1 MRFPKSP
8 SVKERNKV
16 RIAYVSADFRQHAIA
31 YLIVGLI
38 EALDRDRFDVIGISL
53 RSEDPS
59 EIGQRIKRA
68 FSKFIDVSRMSDQAV
83 VRLMR
88 ELEVDIAIDLMGY
101 IAGSRTNIFAQRAA
115 PVQVNH
121 IGFPGTMGAEYID
134 YVIADRIVIPLED
147 ASFFSEKIVL
157 MPDTYWATD
166 RKLAIAQRT
175 PTRSEVGL
183 PNNAFVYCCF
193 NNSYKITPAVFDCWM
208 RILKQVDGSVLW
220 LFEANAKATS
230 NLGNEALARGVSPER
245 LVFAKR
251 MPLPDHLARHCLAD
265 LSLDTLPYNAHT
277 TTSDA
282 LWGGLPVLTCV
293 GETFAGRVA
302 ASLLNAIGLPELITT
317 TLEAYEQ
324 MAIDLATHPE
334 KLAAIKHKLAENR
347 LTMPL
352 FDTKLFTKHIETAYT
367 AMYERYQMGMPPDH
381 LVVAK

>member
-1 MRFPKSP
+1 MK
-8 SVKERNKV
+8 
-16 RIAYVSADFRQHAIA
+16 
-31 YLIVGLI
+31 
-38 EALDRDRFDVIGISL
+38 
-53 RSEDPS
+53 
-59 EIGQRIKRA
+59 
-68 FSKFIDVSRMSDQAV
+68 
-83 VRLMR
+83 
-88 ELEVDIAIDLMGY
+88 
-101 IAGSRTNIFAQRAA
+101 
-115 PVQVNH
+115 
-121 IGFPGTMGAEYID
+121 
-134 YVIADRIVIPLED
+134 
-147 ASFFSEKIVL
+147 
-157 MPDTYWATD
+157 
-166 RKLAIAQRT
+166 
-175 PTRSEVGL
+175 
-183 PNNAFVYCCF
+183 
-193 NNSYKITPAVFDCWM
+193 
-208 RILKQVDGSVLW
+208 ILKQVDGSVLW

-352 FDTKLFTKHIETAYT
+352 FDTKLFTKHIDTAYT

-381 LVVAK
+381 IVVAK